1 MSFADLMSNI
11 HRLFKPSGGA
21 KPWLATLR
29 ARLYIAFGFAA
40 AMTVI
45 GSLIALYTFDDV
57 NATTTEIVTRSTPA
71 MVRSLRLADQ
81 TSSLLA
87 TAPKLMA
94 VANETERAVV
104 EKELI
109 EKERNLAALVERIGG
124 SGDP

>member
-1 MSFADLMSNI
+1 
-11 HRLFKPSGGA
+11 A

-57 NATTTEIVTRSTPA
+57 NSTTTEIVARSTPA
-71 MVRSLRLADQ
+71 MVRSLRLAEE

-87 TAPKLMA
+87 TAPRLMA
-94 VANETERAVV
+94 VADEAGRAGVER
-104 EKELI
+104 ELV
-109 EKERNLAALVERIGG
+109 EKERNLAALV
-124 SGDP
+124 